1 MVECQLPKLD
11 VAGSNPVSRSITDR
25 KSSIFIRVEKG
36 EMRIKR
42 ELVEHI
48 SKKIVESLV
57 KKDLIIWDEGAE
69 KLEARITDVITQDL
83 MVEDNLNEEVK
94 TLLDSRTKEYER
106 DMMDYGRVFQLVK
119 SRLAR
124 ERGLIF

>member
-1 MVECQLPKLD
+1 
-11 VAGSNPVSRSITDR
+11 
-25 KSSIFIRVEKG
+25 
-36 EMRIKR
+36 MRLKK
-42 ELVEHI
+42 ELIEHI
-48 SKKIVESLV
+48 SKKIVQSLIE
-57 KKDLIIWDEGAE
+57 KDLIIWDEGSAI
-69 KLEARITDVITQDL
+69 LEERIAKIITDDL
-83 MVEDNLNEEVK
+83 LVEDLLNDEVK